1 MIQDELVRQNREK
14 KRIAVVFAALGVAVL
29 SALFA
34 IQSFPRPIWLWA
46 AFAIAFVFFEW
57 NAVEVNDKLFAS
69 PSIMVMMTAAV
80 AFGPDSAVLGT
91 STMAAL
97 AILTPADVRGRRWFQ
112 PSANFGQLVTSS
124 AVSTTALAILMA
136 RIGDMAGEWT
146 VSTPM
151 VGLIALASGLAA
163 VLHGAV
169 NLSLVSFIFRRV
181 YGGQGVSAWSHMAQL
196 VVPYVG
202 MGFLGGLLGATY
214 LLVGPA
220 SLPLIAIVFFT
231 GYMAFESYAGLRE
244 AQLSTLAGFIKA
256 LEAKDL
262 YTRGHTERVAYFANM
277 IGQHMGFNG
286 TQLERLRWAA
296 LIHDVGKLAV
306 PREVIRKKARL
317 TDLEYEEMQG
327 HVHHVE
333 SLLSEVEF
341 LRPMVEIAANHHAH
355 FDGNG
360 YHGSHG
366 ESGRTPSLEARILA
380 VADSFDAMTSTRSYR
395 VALSQEYAFAELRG
409 FAGTQFDPEVVEAFV
424 EVLTQSGERYG
435 SPIEISEDEA
445 RRRAEHG
452 LGHASDTVRER
463 HPDRRGPIPE
473 WEQEPAENFD
483 EPGASHG

>member
-1 MIQDELVRQNREK
+1 MLQNELARQQREK
-14 KRIAVVFAALGVAVL
+14 KRLAIGFVAVGIAIVGL
-29 SALFA
+29 LFLV
-34 IQSFPRPIWLWA
+34 QTFPRPLWLWA
-46 AFAIAFVFFEW
+46 AFAVAFVFFEW

-80 AFGPDSAVLGT
+80 AFGPESAVLGT
-91 STMAAL
+91 TTMAAL
-97 AILTPADVRGRRWFQ
+97 AILTPQDVRERRWFQ
-112 PSANFGQLVTSS
+112 PSVNFGQLVAST
-124 AVSTTALAILMA
+124 ATSTTLLTLLLLQ
-136 RIGDMAGEWT
+136 IGDGGESWT
-146 VSTPM
+146 VSTAM
-151 VGLIALASGLAA
+151 VGLVALASGLAA
-163 VLHGAV
+163 VVHGV
-169 NLSLVSFIFRRV
+169 FNLSLVMFIVGRV
-181 YGGQGVSAWSHMAQL
+181 YGGKNMNKWSHMAQL

-262 YTRGHTERVAYFANM
+262 YTRGHTERVAYFSNM
-277 IGQHMGFNG
+277 IGQHLGFNG

-317 TDLEYEEMQG
+317 TDNEYEEMQG

-333 SLLSEVEF
+333 DLLSEVEF

-360 YHGSHG
+360 YHGSH
-366 ESGRTPSLEARILA
+366 EDSGGIPSLEARILA

-395 VALSQEYAFAELRG
+395 VALSQEYAFSELRR
-409 FAGTQFDPEVVEAFV
+409 FAGTQFDPAVVEGFI
-424 EVLTQSGERYG
+424 EVLTASGERYG
-435 SPIEISEDEA
+435 SPVELTEDEA

-452 LGHASDTVRER
+452 LGQGSSGGRER
-463 HPDRRGPIPE
+463 FDDHREPRRGVG
-473 WEQEPAENFD
+473 ENVD
-483 EPGASHG
+483 EPGTAHG